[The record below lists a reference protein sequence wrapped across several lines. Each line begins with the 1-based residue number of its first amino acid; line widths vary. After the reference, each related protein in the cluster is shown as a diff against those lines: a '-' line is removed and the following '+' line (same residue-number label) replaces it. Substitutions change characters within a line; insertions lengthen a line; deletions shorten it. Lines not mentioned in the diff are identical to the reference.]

1 MDRSRSAVRQQRKI
15 RKHRRMAL
23 VTVAL
28 YLCVL
33 VGAITVDGTVEAQ
46 AQHKA
51 LAQQAVEIQAGNT
64 EAFQEALDAS
74 LAAVRTQDLLLAAS
88 LTAEESSGES
98 EAESTEGS
106 ESSESSESSSSSS
119 SQSTTPAAKPIAN
132 ANGEF
137 QADAYGYTG
146 ADKID
151 YWKSQNSDV
160 IGYLR
165 IPGTNIS
172 HPVLRNTSDVNYYT
186 SKGIDK
192 QYSYY
197 GVLWTNPNTVV
208 GNSSE
213 ISSNTVIYGHNWT
226 NYSATPRIGN
236 ANDIMFAQLTGYH
249 WLNMAKSYPYIY
261 YSTEKE
267 QMTFKIFACFY
278 TEVAFN
284 YNQPEG
290 DMEYIIS
297 EARDRSLH
305 DFDVKVDSSDKILT
319 LSTCT
324 RAYGATNNQRFVVMA
339 RLLRPGET
347 IEPVTVT
354 ANTDF
359 KVPNVWG

>member
-1 MDRSRSAVRQQRKI
+1 MDRTRSSVREQRRI
-15 RKHRRMAL
+15 RRHRKMAL

-33 VGAITVDGTVEAQ
+33 VGAVMVDGTVEAQ

-51 LAQQAVEIQAGNT
+51 LTQQAVEIQTGNQ
-64 EAFQEALDAS
+64 EAFQEALSAS
-74 LAAVRTQDLLLAAS
+74 LAVTQQQQLLLAANLQDQAS
-88 LTAEESSGES
+88 AQATVGDGESQSSGSGES
-98 EAESTEGS
+98 GQ
-106 ESSESSESSSSSS
+106 SSSGSS
-119 SQSTTPAAKPIAN
+119 SQTTTTSSVAN

-151 YWKSQNSDV
+151 YWKSLNSDV

-172 HPVLRNTSDVNYYT
+172 HPVLRNTTDVNYYT
-186 SKGIDK
+186 SKGIDQ

-208 GNSSE
+208 GDSSE

-278 TEVAFN
+278 TELAFN

-290 DMEYIIS
+290 DMDYIIS
-297 EARDRSLH
+297 EARSRSLH
-305 DFDVKVDSSDKILT
+305 DFDMKVDSSDKILT

-324 RAYGATNNQRFVVMA
+324 RAYGSTNNQRFVVMA
-339 RLLRPGET
+339 RLLRSGET

-359 KVPNVWG
+359 KAPNVWG